1 MRRILLPKAV
11 VGRVDLAGP
20 QAHHLR
26 DVLRLAAGEAVEV
39 FDETGTSGRGRIV
52 SVTHDGVSV
61 EVDEILR
68 AGANGPRLTI
78 AAAIPKAAR
87 ADWMIEKLS
96 ELGVDMLVPLSTR
109 RSVVLPRGLGKLDRW
124 RRLAAESA
132 EQSARTGVMRIEPLT
147 QLPVVI
153 ERAKSAAGVLWHLS
167 LDEQAVPIFQL
178 ITPSPGTPGEGW
190 GEGPLRQ
197 ATQDPHPDPLPEYR
211 ERGKGAAA
219 SRMGLPWLPG
229 ALTVFVGP
237 EGGWSREEVE
247 AFRAAQIVPVRLTR
261 TILRVETAAVAAAA
275 IIQAVRALPSASAL
289 TLTLPAATIASNT

>member
-1 MRRILLPKAV
+1 MRRILVPKAI
-11 VGRVDLAGP
+11 VGRIDLAGP

-26 DVLRLAAGEAVEV
+26 DVLRLAAGAVVEV
-39 FDETGTSGRGRIV
+39 FDQTGAGGRGRIV
-52 SVTHDGVSV
+52 SVTHDGISV
-61 EVDEILR
+61 EVDEITR
-68 AGANGPRLTI
+68 AGADGPRLTI
-78 AAAIPKAAR
+78 AAAVPKAAR

-96 ELGVDMLVPLSTR
+96 ELGVDALVPLSTR
-109 RSVVLPRGLGKLDRW
+109 RSVVFPQGSAKLDRW

-147 QLPVVI
+147 ELPVII
-153 ERAKSAAGVLWHLS
+153 EQAKSTGSALWHLS

-178 ITPSPGTPGEGW
+178 IS
-190 GEGPLRQ
+190 
-197 ATQDPHPDPLPEYR
+197 A
-211 ERGKGAAA
+211 
-219 SRMGLPWLPG
+219 LPG

-237 EGGWSREEVE
+237 EGGWSTEEAD

-289 TLTLPAATIASNT
+289 TLTLPAATIPSDNARKSS